1 MTTYVGNL
9 TIKKAKV
16 AIVVARFNELVT
28 NKLLGGA
35 LDALTRHGV
44 SREDVDVVWVPG
56 AFEIPAIV
64 KLLDESKKYD
74 GIITLGAVVRGETS
88 HYDYVCNEVSKG
100 IGTLALNGKTPLV
113 FGVLTTET
121 IEQALQ
127 RAGGK
132 AGNKGSEVA
141 NDILELINLR
151 KELS

>member
-9 TIKKAKV
+9 TVKKAKV

-35 LDALTRHGV
+35 LDALIRHGV
-44 SREDVDVVWVPG
+44 SKDDIDIVWVPG

-64 KLLDESKKYD
+64 KLLDESGKYE
-74 GIITLGAVVRGETS
+74 GIVTLGAVVRGETS

-100 IGTLALNGKTPLV
+100 IGTLALTGKTPLV

-151 KELS
+151 KQLR

>member
-9 TIKKAKV
+9 TVKKAKV

-44 SREDVDVVWVPG
+44 SKDDIDIVWVPG

-64 KLLDESKKYD
+64 KLLDESSKYE

-100 IGTLALNGKTPLV
+100 IGTLALTGRTPLV

-151 KELS
+151 KQLR

>member
-1 MTTYVGNL
+1 MTVYVGNL
-9 TIKKAKV
+9 IAKEV
-16 AIVVARFNELVT
+16 KLAIVVARFNELVT
-28 NKLLGGA
+28 SKLLGGA
-35 LDALTRHGV
+35 MDALTRHGV
-44 SREDVDVVWVPG
+44 PEEKVDVVWVPG

-64 KLLDESKKYD
+64 KLLSGSEKYA

-100 IGTLALNGKTPLV
+100 IGELALRGQTPLV

-141 NDILELINLR
+141 NDILELISLR
-151 KELS
+151 EQLQ

>member
-9 TIKKAKV
+9 TFKKAKV

-44 SREDVDVVWVPG
+44 SKDDIDIVWVPG

-64 KLLDESKKYD
+64 KLLDESSKYE

-100 IGTLALNGKTPLV
+100 IGTLALTGRTPLV

-151 KELS
+151 KQLR

>member
-9 TIKKAKV
+9 TVKKAKI

-35 LDALTRHGV
+35 LDALIRHGV
-44 SREDVDVVWVPG
+44 FKGDIDIVWVPG

-64 KLLDESKKYD
+64 KLLDESGKYE
-74 GIITLGAVVRGETS
+74 GIVTLGAVVRGETS

-100 IGTLALNGKTPLV
+100 IGTLALTGKTPLV

-151 KELS
+151 KQLC